1 MKRSEA
7 AALNSSTISLDDED
21 TIALAAAASVKSS
34 KNEVIRGLS
43 SEEIDIVEK
52 SYSEAEQSL
61 IKFVDKQIDLMN
73 QAMVFHGDLTPSF
86 DKINYALM
94 NYESVIS
101 GLLILH
107 QKARIRSELNEE
119 RYNDFFAEKFV
130 EVKREQ
136 QSLGKQ
142 GFSSAR
148 EIEYIV
154 RQRFMKELAKLKA
167 DQIESENEYNLMNHL
182 LDAWKSYQWVL
193 STLSKN
199 AQTEAGAA
207 AVSYSNPKEFG
218 DEQMD
223 QSFNG

>member
-7 AALNSSTISLDDED
+7 KKLEDNSIVDNEDALAEAVAAQTLKDEGKEVVKSLSDDE
-21 TIALAAAASVKSS
+21 IAL
-34 KNEVIRGLS
+34 
-43 SEEIDIVEK
+43 VEK
-52 SYSEAEQSL
+52 NYDEAEKSL
-61 IKFVDKQIDLMN
+61 IMFVDKQIDLMN
-73 QAMVFHGDLTPSF
+73 QAMVFHGDLVPSF

-107 QKARIRSELNEE
+107 QKARIKSEICTEK
-119 RYNDFFAEKFV
+119 YDDFFAKKFV

-142 GFSSAR
+142 GFTSTR
-148 EIEYIV
+148 EVEYIV
-154 RQRFMKELAKLKA
+154 RQRFIKELSKLKA
-167 DQIESENEYNLMNHL
+167 DQIEAENKYNLMNHL

-199 AQTEAGAA
+199 AQTEASASGI
-207 AVSYSNPKEFG
+207 SYQNPKEFG
-218 DEQMD
+218 DE
-223 QSFNG
+223 NA

>member
-7 AALNSSTISLDDED
+7 KKLENDED
-21 TIALAAAASVKSS
+21 ALAAAVAGQTLKDTG
-34 KNEVIRGLS
+34 KEVIKSLS
-43 SEEIDIVEK
+43 EDEISLVEK
-52 SYSEAEQSL
+52 NYDEAEKSL
-61 IKFVDKQIDLMN
+61 ILFVDKQIDLMN

-107 QKARIRSELNEE
+107 QKSRIKSELDAE
-119 RYNDFFAEKFV
+119 RYDNYFAQKFV

-142 GFSSAR
+142 GFTSSK

-154 RQRFMKELAKLKA
+154 RQRFMSELSKLKA
-167 DQIESENEYNLMNHL
+167 QAIESENEYNLMNHL

-199 AQTEAGAA
+199 AQTEASAA
-207 AVSYSNPKEFG
+207 KVAYDNPKEFG
-218 DEQMD
+218 DEYAQ
-223 QSFNG
+223 GI

>member
-1 MKRSEA
+1 MKRSEVKKIEDDD
-7 AALNSSTISLDDED
+7 ALAIAVASSSLKNEDKEIIKSLSDDEISL
-21 TIALAAAASVKSS
+21 
-34 KNEVIRGLS
+34 
-43 SEEIDIVEK
+43 VEK
-52 SYSEAEQSL
+52 NYDEAEKSL
-61 IKFVDKQIDLMN
+61 IMFVDKQIDLMN

-107 QKARIRSELNEE
+107 QKARIHSELCNEKYE
-119 RYNDFFAEKFV
+119 DFFAKKFV
-130 EVKREQ
+130 EVKKEQ

-142 GFSSAR
+142 GFTSAK

-154 RQRFMKELAKLKA
+154 RQRFIKELSKLKA
-167 DQIESENEYNLMNHL
+167 DQIESDNEYNLMNHL

-199 AQTEAGAA
+199 AQIEAGAA
-207 AVSYSNPKEFG
+207 TIAYNNPKEFG
-218 DEQMD
+218 DENDINQ
-223 QSFNG
+223 

>member
-7 AALNSSTISLDDED
+7 NAAKADEIAAAVATQNMKNEGKEIIKSLSDEEISL
-21 TIALAAAASVKSS
+21 
-34 KNEVIRGLS
+34 
-43 SEEIDIVEK
+43 VEK
-52 SYSEAEQSL
+52 NYTEAEQSL
-61 IKFVDKQIDLMN
+61 IKFVDKQIELMN
-73 QAMVFHGDLTPSF
+73 EAMVFHGDLTPSF
-86 DKINYALM
+86 DKINFALM

-101 GLLILH
+101 GLLVLH
-107 QKARIRSELNEE
+107 QKARIRSSLENE
-119 RYNDFFAEKFV
+119 RYEDFFAEKFV

-154 RQRFMKELAKLKA
+154 RQRFMKELSKLKA
-167 DQIESENEYNLMNHL
+167 NALESENEYNLMNHL

-199 AQTEAGAA
+199 AQTEAAA
-207 AVSYSNPKEFG
+207 AGVAAAHPKEFG
-218 DEQMD
+218 DE
-223 QSFNG
+223 NAY